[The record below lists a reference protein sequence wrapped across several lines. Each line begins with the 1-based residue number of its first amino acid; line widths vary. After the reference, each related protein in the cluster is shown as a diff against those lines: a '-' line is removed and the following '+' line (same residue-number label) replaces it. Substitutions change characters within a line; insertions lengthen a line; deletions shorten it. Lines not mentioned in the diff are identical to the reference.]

1 MSPADGS
8 LSLQQIL
15 IPIAHSPSSLS
26 AIEYAVRAVYI
37 AGQEVKITLL
47 QVGDSHDMPKV
58 QLRKESL
65 ITWETLCRSGNVVE
79 QIVRTAEELS
89 ADLVDMSTA
98 GHDGFLDAIRGS
110 VTERVRRRM
119 FCPLLAISATSK

>member
-1 MSPADGS
+1 MT
-8 LSLQQIL
+8 
-15 IPIAHSPSSLS
+15 
-26 AIEYAVRAVYI
+26 
-37 AGQEVKITLL
+37 GQEVKITLL
-47 QVGDSHDMPKV
+47 HVGDSQDMPKV

-110 VTERVRRRM
+110 VTERVLRRM
-119 FCPLLAISATSK
+119 FCPLLAIPATSK